1 MRTTPPR
8 EWIAARYMVEVP
20 RCADSTCP
28 LHHPAGAGPASDPR
42 ILARV
47 GDRME
52 LTGSLACTTLA
63 RRCLQD
69 PEALVLES
77 CDATVGRGVV
87 PRRTLPVDPS
97 TPWERYCDDI
107 RAAMLTL
114 LARTDHPLATRL
126 FCQATFA
133 ERTRPFYY
141 RGVEVFDEAGL
152 AVELAL
158 IGDPAELAQLARGF
172 EAMTLPGAV
181 ALRAVAE
188 VLNNRARFSPVPAFR
203 ELIQQIF
210 SGFATATVDG
220 PEATEAAVIA
230 AWAERRS
237 VWEASHGATLD
248 QAFTRYAELYWL
260 RDLYCEAPDL
270 LVYSQ
275 NLCLRVAVLRFLL
288 FFHPALATDPG
299 APAAGSRL
307 AETLVEVVALFAAA
321 VEDDPVFLRECET
334 ALARAGVHTLGHTV
348 LLLGC

>member
-1 MRTTPPR
+1 
-8 EWIAARYMVEVP
+8 V
-20 RCADSTCP
+20 
-28 LHHPAGAGPASDPR
+28 
-42 ILARV
+42 
-47 GDRME
+47 
-52 LTGSLACTTLA
+52 LA

-77 CDATVGRGVV
+77 CSASAGQGIV
-87 PRRTLPVDPS
+87 PRRTVPAGQPA
-97 TPWERYCDDI
+97 PWERYCDDI

-114 LARTDHPLATRL
+114 LARTSHPLATRL
-126 FCQATFA
+126 FLQATFA

-141 RGVEVFDEAGL
+141 RGVEVFDEAAL
-152 AVELAL
+152 AAELAL
-158 IGDPAELAQLARGF
+158 IEDPAEVAQLARGF

-181 ALRAVAE
+181 SLRAVAE

-210 SGFATATVDG
+210 AGFAAVTADG

-237 VWEASHGATLD
+237 AWDAHHGAALD

-260 RDLYCEAPDL
+260 RDLYCDAPDL
-270 LVYSQ
+270 LVYTQ
-275 NLCLRVAVLRFLL
+275 NLCLRLAVLRFLVS
-288 FFHPALATDPG
+288 FHPALGTSAD
-299 APAAGSRL
+299 APDAGRRL
-307 AETLVEVVALFAAA
+307 TETLVEVVALFAAA
-321 VEDDPVFLRECET
+321 VEDDPAFLRECEA

>member
-1 MRTTPPR
+1 
-8 EWIAARYMVEVP
+8 MVEVP
-20 RCADSTCP
+20 RCIDPACP
-28 LHHPAGAGPASDPR
+28 LHHPAGARPSSDPR

-69 PEALVLES
+69 PEALVLEN
-77 CDATVGRGVV
+77 CAATAGRGLA
-87 PRRTLPVDPS
+87 PRRTLPVDPAA
-97 TPWERYCDDI
+97 PWERYCDDI

-126 FCQATFA
+126 FCLATFA

-141 RGVEVFDEAGL
+141 RGVEVFDEAAL
-152 AVELAL
+152 AAELAL
-158 IGDPAELAQLARGF
+158 IEDPAELAELARGF
-172 EAMTLPGAV
+172 EAMALPGAV
-181 ALRAVAE
+181 SLRAVAE
-188 VLNNRARFSPVPAFR
+188 VLSNRARFSTIPAFR

-210 SGFATATVDG
+210 SGFAAATADG

-230 AWAERRS
+230 AWSERRS
-237 VWEASHGATLD
+237 AWGTSHGAALD
-248 QAFTRYAELYWL
+248 QAFSRYAELYWL
-260 RDLYCEAPDL
+260 RDLYCDAPDL
-270 LVYSQ
+270 LVYTQ
-275 NLCLRVAVLRFLL
+275 NLCLRLAVLRFLV
-288 FFHPALATDPG
+288 FFHPALAIGPG
-299 APAAGSRL
+299 APGAGSRL

-321 VEDDPVFLRECET
+321 VEDDPAFLRECEA